1 MAEQKLASEKT
12 KLEEI
17 SETFVLIEMCH
28 GWRKGKLLQYVNDTE
43 MLTTK
48 KLFEDFR
55 LELSIPEE
63 EANEIVRK
71 NRSIAKNNP
80 FFGMAGA
87 EYNQDTANNCSN
99 WMQLFSIEAA
109 AEG

>member
-1 MAEQKLASEKT
+1 
-12 KLEEI
+12 
-17 SETFVLIEMCH
+17 
-28 GWRKGKLLQYVNDTE
+28 